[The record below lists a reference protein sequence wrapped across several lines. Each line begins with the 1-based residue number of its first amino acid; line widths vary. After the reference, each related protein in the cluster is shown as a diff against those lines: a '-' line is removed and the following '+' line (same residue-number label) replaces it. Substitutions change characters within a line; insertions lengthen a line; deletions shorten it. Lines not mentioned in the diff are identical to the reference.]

1 MSTIDPK
8 NGTQDWGHAVLN
20 LCDVVGVA
28 TQLEMGTVAGDRQ
41 KADSSRLMRAVVETY
56 FSKITEV

>member
-1 MSTIDPK
+1 
-8 NGTQDWGHAVLN
+8 

-28 TQLEMGTVAGDRQ
+28 TQLEMGTAAGDRQ
-41 KADSSRLMRAVVETY
+41 KADSSMLMRAVVETY